1 MGEMNTSRSYVYY
14 RKPIHLRNL
23 HVNCVIHRWRTLYR
37 SHQSHFHRKSSHN
50 RCQHRL
56 YRHLRASRN
65 VHHQRISTT
74 IHLVSNH
81 QTTSS
86 DHRGIPRHLSESASL
101 RLLSTTRTI
110 LCDRSANIYTEFER
124 RIRLFIN

>member
-1 MGEMNTSRSYVYY
+1 MNALRSYVYY
-14 RKPIHLRNL
+14 RKPIGLHLRAL
-23 HVNCVIHRWRTLYR
+23 HVNYVIHRWRTLYGSHR
-37 SHQSHFHRKSSHN
+37 SQFHSKSSHN
-50 RCQHRL
+50 RCQRRV
-56 YRHLRASRN
+56 YRHLRASGN

-86 DHRGIPRHLSESASL
+86 DHRRIPRHLSESASL

-110 LCDRSANIYTEFER
+110 LCDRSANIYTQFDR
-124 RIRLFIN
+124 RR